1 MAIDAQEKLKAVRR
15 ELAFR
20 RSLYPK
26 WVKAGRIDQ
35 EKADREIAVME
46 AIAAD
51 YEEVIRINSPQGTLL

>member
-46 AIAAD
+46 AIAVD
-51 YEEVIRINSPQGTLL
+51 YEDVIRINAQQGTLL